1 MAVLDF
7 ELVGVNNYELLQ
19 HTLYSHGIRELLEA
33 RHFAYLEKI
42 ALYLSKMV
50 MFDVELIGSYAYSTL
65 AAACIYVA
73 FKIIEQVDPQF
84 DSDHQV
90 LTYVIQIKSI
100 MATLRQDEATAM
112 EAAAKVL
119 ALAKSFDKDHPT
131 LTNLRKFNG
140 FTQAGDGN
148 LTERPAN

>member
-1 MAVLDF
+1 
-7 ELVGVNNYELLQ
+7 
-19 HTLYSHGIRELLEA
+19 
-33 RHFAYLEKI
+33 
-42 ALYLSKMV
+42 
-50 MFDVELIGSYAYSTL
+50 
-65 AAACIYVA
+65 
-73 FKIIEQVDPQF
+73 VDPQF

-100 MATLRQDEATAM
+100 MATLRQGEATAM